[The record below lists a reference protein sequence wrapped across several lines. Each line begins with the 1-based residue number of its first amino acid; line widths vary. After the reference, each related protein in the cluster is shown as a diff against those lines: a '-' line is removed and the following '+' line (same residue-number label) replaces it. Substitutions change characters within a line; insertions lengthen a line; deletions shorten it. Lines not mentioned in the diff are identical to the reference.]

1 MRNGRISHRD
11 EIANIAEPE
20 EQLGRRDDA
29 GKLSWIHAVFLI
41 RNNLKHDLNLIF
53 ESVSFFLIAKFH
65 INA

>member
-41 RNNLKHDLNLIF
+41 RNDLKQDLNLIF
-53 ESVSFFLIAKFH
+53 ESFNYAHLT
-65 INA
+65 